1 MIEQMERLSAA
12 FSGIMWGTPL
22 LVLLIGGG
30 AFFLIYS
37 ELIPFRYFRH
47 ALRILSG
54 KYDDPDEPG
63 QINHFQALS
72 TALSATV
79 GMGNVS
85 GVAVAISMGGPG
97 AVFWMWVSAFFGVAI
112 KFFTCTLAVMYRGRD
127 SAGEI
132 QGGPMYYIVEGLG
145 QKWRPLAVFF
155 SMAGM
160 IGVLPVFQANQ
171 YTQAVRDILL
181 VPLGIESSFY
191 INLSIGLFIIAITAF
206 VIIGG
211 IRRIGKAAGSLVPL
225 MAAIYVVS
233 VLVIIFSHLDMLWP
247 SIRLI
252 FSDAFS
258 GNAVMGGAV
267 GQLIITGIK
276 RGTFSNEAGLG
287 TAPMAHGAAK
297 TNEPVREG
305 LVAMLGPIIDTVL
318 ICTMTALAII
328 VTGAWKHT
336 NADGITLTA
345 EAFML
350 GMPGYGQYVLL
361 LCITIFSM
369 TTIFAFPYYGAKCYG
384 FLFGARKQSRYN
396 YFYLFSILL
405 GATASLTIVVNI
417 VDGVYA
423 FMAVPNMIAALLLAP
438 KVKRAAVDYFK
449 RLKTEGRAP

>member
-1 MIEQMERLSAA
+1 
-12 FSGIMWGTPL
+12 
-22 LVLLIGGG
+22 
-30 AFFLIYS
+30 
-37 ELIPFRYFRH
+37 
-47 ALRILSG
+47 
-54 KYDDPDEPG
+54 
-63 QINHFQALS
+63 
-72 TALSATV
+72 
-79 GMGNVS
+79 
-85 GVAVAISMGGPG
+85 
-97 AVFWMWVSAFFGVAI
+97 
-112 KFFTCTLAVMYRGRD
+112 
-127 SAGEI
+127 
-132 QGGPMYYIVEGLG
+132 
-145 QKWRPLAVFF
+145 
-155 SMAGM
+155 
-160 IGVLPVFQANQ
+160 
-171 YTQAVRDILL
+171 
-181 VPLGIESSFY
+181 
-191 INLSIGLFIIAITAF
+191 
-206 VIIGG
+206 
-211 IRRIGKAAGSLVPL
+211 
-225 MAAIYVVS
+225 
-233 VLVIIFSHLDMLWP
+233 VIIFSHLDMLWP